1 MSPRRPLLPMMASLA
16 AHGGAVALLALAS
29 GESLPSGLFIV
40 LSELE
45 PAAIASGPR
54 QARASAGPP
63 ATPAASPLGPR
74 PSPLASAAAVAP
86 LPAPG
91 PTTPPEREVPPA
103 PAPARDPEPVAAV
116 SAIREEAA
124 TDAARSSA
132 NPSAVEGATGS
143 DLARGGSAS
152 SDEGAGGGA
161 AQQSASVRG
170 DGVGGRGATVAVAPS
185 GSGGGELGSE
195 YGGYYAR
202 VRQRIQESLRY
213 PSAAQ
218 RRGLKGTVLLEI
230 LIRPDGAIGAVS
242 VTASSSHRL
251 LDEAA
256 LETVRSLSPQPFPV
270 NLKPRWL
277 TVRLPVVF
285 DLQ

>member
-1 MSPRRPLLPMMASLA
+1 VSPRGPLLPMLASLT
-16 AHGGAVALLALAS
+16 AHGGAVALLAFAS

-63 ATPAASPLGPR
+63 ATPAASPAAPR
-74 PSPLASAAAVAP
+74 PSPLASATAAAVAP
-86 LPAPG
+86 LPAPA

-103 PAPARDPEPVAAV
+103 PTPARDPERVAEV
-116 SAIREEAA
+116 SVIREESA
-124 TDAARSSA
+124 TDAARSAPS
-132 NPSAVEGATGS
+132 PSAVAGATGS
-143 DLARGGSAS
+143 DLARGGAAS
-152 SDEGAGGGA
+152 DGGAGRGT
-161 AQQSASVRG
+161 AQHSASV
-170 DGVGGRGATVAVAPS
+170 GGGEGGTNVAVAPS
-185 GSGGGELGSE
+185 GSDGGEPGSE

-202 VRQRIQESLRY
+202 IRQRIQESLRY
-213 PSAAQ
+213 PSVAQ
-218 RRGLKGTVLLEI
+218 RRGLMGTVHLEI
-230 LIRPDGAIGAVS
+230 LIRPDGAIGNVS
-242 VTASSSHRL
+242 VAASSSHRL

-256 LETVRSLSPQPFPV
+256 LETVRSLSPQPFPA
-270 NLKPRWL
+270 NLRPRWL